1 MTIEH
6 DNLVWKMETITWSVY
21 TLDELIKINTL
32 LKEIGIAKT
41 RDGEKT
47 K

>member
-32 LKEIGIAKT
+32 LKEISIAKT
-41 RDGEKT
+41 TNGEEIK
-47 K
+47 